1 MNLAFGFPM
10 GQGGNEGGN
19 APALPGSL
27 RAEPRLSR
35 WLRFSADGFVTITPG
50 KVEIGQGILT
60 ALAQIAADELGVVP
74 ERVRVAAASTPGS
87 PNEGVTS
94 GSLSIQESGL
104 AIRHACAEARALHLG
119 IAAQRAGILAE
130 TIRVEDG
137 AFIGPDGGALGA
149 YWSQAEAVLLEVEA
163 RGDVSPRPAGERRVA
178 GRPVRRLDL
187 PDKLFGAPRF
197 IHDLRLP
204 GMLHARMVRPPARA
218 ARLLELRD
226 GPLPGDAAVLREGSV
241 LAVVAPEEWAAE
253 LGAARVAA
261 RARWE
266 VRESLPDENDLAA
279 WIEAAPAQ
287 RTEVARRDGSA
298 PEAAHALTR
307 RFARSFLAHGSIG
320 PSCAVARWE
329 GDAVE
334 VWTHSQGIYN
344 LRADLVT
351 ALGLEASRITVRH
364 VEGAGCYGHNGAD
377 DVALDAALVARAHPG
392 RAVRVLW
399 SRAEELAWS
408 PHSPAGIADVEAAVD
423 AEGML
428 CRWRTVLRGNGHS
441 SRPGRAKDPTLLSA
455 GYLDPPFPL
464 PVAIDAPMAGGGGG
478 QRNAVPGYSVPSLDV
493 SMHRLLEMPI
503 RSSALRGLGAL
514 LNVWA
519 TEAVMDELA
528 ERSGQDA
535 VAFRLRHLKEDPRGA
550 AVLREVAAMC
560 GWPRA
565 AGGEGVGT
573 GIAVARYKG
582 TGGWCA
588 VAAEVEAAEVVRCRR
603 LWIVADL
610 GELINPDGAAN
621 QIEGGALQAVS
632 IALKEAVRFDR
643 LNITTDSWDA
653 YPVLRFSEVPAV
665 ELRFIGP
672 PDAPPLGAGEPSLGP
687 TVAAIAG
694 AIHAALGIRPRAMP
708 FTPDNLAA
716 AME

>member
-1 MNLAFGFPM
+1 VNLAFGFPM
-10 GQGGNEGGN
+10 GQQGGN
-19 APALPGSL
+19 APELPGSL

-35 WLRFSADGFVTITPG
+35 WLRFSADGTVTVTPG

-60 ALAQIAADELGVVP
+60 ALMQIAADELDLPVD
-74 ERVRVAAASTPGS
+74 RVRIAPASTPGS

-94 GSLSIQESGL
+94 GSLSIQESGT
-104 AIRHACAEARALHLG
+104 AVRHACAEARAIHLR
-119 IAAQRAGILAE
+119 IAAQRAGIAAE
-130 TIRVEDG
+130 AVRVEDG
-137 AFIGPDGGALGA
+137 VFLRPDGAAIGA
-149 YWSQAEAVLLEVEA
+149 YWLQAEDALLEVEA
-163 RGDVSPRPAGERRVA
+163 RGDVPPKAAGARGVA
-178 GRPVRRLDL
+178 GRSLPRLDL
-187 PDKLFGAPRF
+187 PDKVFGAPRYV
-197 IHDLRLP
+197 HDLRLP
-204 GMLHARMVRPPARA
+204 AMLHARMVRPPARVA
-218 ARLLELRD
+218 TLLGLRD
-226 GPLPGDAAVLREGSV
+226 GPLPGDASVLHLGNL
-241 LAVVAPEEWAAE
+241 LAVVASEEWAADAA
-253 LGAARVAA
+253 AARVAA
-261 RARWE
+261 RATWDARG
-266 VRESLPDENDLAA
+266 SLPDENGLPA
-279 WIEAAPAQ
+279 WIEATPAQ
-287 RTEVARRDGSA
+287 RTEVARHDNPAPPAVHSVSA
-298 PEAAHALTR
+298 RFTR
-307 RFARSFLAHGSIG
+307 PYLAHGSIG

-329 GDAVE
+329 GGAVE

-351 ALGLEASRITVRH
+351 VLGVEAGQVTLRH

-377 DVALDAALVARAHPG
+377 DVALDAALVARAWPG
-392 RAVRVLW
+392 RPVRVLW

-408 PHSPAGIADVEAAVD
+408 PHSPAAIAEIEAAVD

-455 GYLDPPFPL
+455 AYLDPPFAL

-478 QRNAVPGYSVPSLDV
+478 QRNAVPPYRVPSLDV

-519 TEAVMDELA
+519 TEATMDELA
-528 ERSGQDA
+528 ARSGQDPI
-535 VAFRLRHLKEDPRGA
+535 AFRLRHLEDDPRAA

-560 GWPRA
+560 GWPGA
-565 AGGEGVGT
+565 PEGEGTGI

-603 LWIVADL
+603 LWIAADL
-610 GELINPDGAAN
+610 GEVINPDGAAN

-632 IALKEAVRFDR
+632 IALKEAVHFDR
-643 LNITTDSWDA
+643 LNVTSDSWDG

-665 ELRFIGP
+665 ELRLVGP
-672 PDAPPLGAGEPSLGP
+672 RDAPPLGAGEPSLGP
-687 TVAAIAG
+687 TIAAIAG
-694 AIHAALGIRPRAMP
+694 GIHAALGIRPRAMP

>member
-1 MNLAFGFPM
+1 VNLAFGFPM
-10 GQGGNEGGN
+10 GKGGN
-19 APALPGSL
+19 APDLPGSL

-35 WLRFSADGFVTITPG
+35 WLRFSADGSVAVTPG

-60 ALAQIAADELGVVP
+60 ALAQIAADELDVAP
-74 ERVRVAAASTPGS
+74 QRVRILAASTPGS

-94 GSLSIQESGL
+94 GSLSIQESGI
-104 AIRHACAEARALHLG
+104 AIRHACAEARALHLRL
-119 IAAQRAGILAE
+119 AAQRAGVAAE
-130 TIRVEDG
+130 VLHVEDG
-137 AFIGPDGGALGA
+137 VFKRPDGEAVGS
-149 YWSQAEAVLLEVEA
+149 YWAQAEEVLLDVEA
-163 RGDVSPRPAGERRVA
+163 RGDVPPKSASARWIAGQPVA
-178 GRPVRRLDL
+178 RLDL
-187 PDKLFGAPRF
+187 PDKVFGVARYL
-197 IHDLRLP
+197 HDLRLP
-204 GMLHARMVRPPARA
+204 GMLHARMVRPPARVA
-218 ARLLELRD
+218 TLVELRD
-226 GPLPGDAAVLREGSV
+226 GPLPGDASVLRQGNL
-241 LAVVAPEEWAAE
+241 LAIIASEEWVAEAA
-253 LGAARVAA
+253 AARVAA
-261 RARWE
+261 RAHWD
-266 VRESLPDENDLAA
+266 VRESLPEEGQLAA
-279 WIEAAPAQ
+279 WIEATPAQ
-287 RTEVARRDGSA
+287 PSEVARRDDPA
-298 PEAAHALTR
+298 PAAAHVVSA
-307 RFARSFLAHGSIG
+307 RFQRPFLAHGSIG
-320 PSCAVARWE
+320 PSCAVARWQD
-329 GDAVE
+329 GAVE

-351 ALGLEASRITVRH
+351 VLGLEPERIMVRH

-392 RAVRVLW
+392 RPVRVLW

-408 PHSPAGIADVEAAVD
+408 PHSPAALAEIEAAVD
-423 AEGML
+423 ADGML

-441 SRPGRAKDPTLLSA
+441 SRPGRAKDPTLLSSA
-455 GYLDPPFPL
+455 YIDPPFTY

-478 QRNAVPGYSVPSLDV
+478 QRNSVPGYRVPSLDV

-519 TEAVMDELA
+519 TESVMEELA
-528 ERSGQDA
+528 ERIGQDS
-535 VAFRLRHLKEDPRGA
+535 VAFRLRHLEDDPRAA

-565 AGGEGVGT
+565 SAGEGVGT

-603 LWIVADL
+603 LWIAADV
-610 GELINPDGAAN
+610 GEAINPDGVIN
-621 QIEGGALQAVS
+621 QIEGGAIQATS
-632 IALKEAVRFDR
+632 IALKEAVHFDR
-643 LNITTDSWDA
+643 LNVTTDSWDA

-665 ELRFIGP
+665 EVRLIGP
-672 PDAPPLGAGEPSLGP
+672 RDAPPLGAGEPSLGP
-687 TVAAIAG
+687 TIAAIASG
-694 AIHAALGIRPRAMP
+694 IHAALGIRPRAMP

>member
-1 MNLAFGFPM
+1 MD
-10 GQGGNEGGN
+10 
-19 APALPGSL
+19 LPGSL

-35 WLRFSADGFVTITPG
+35 WLRFAPDGTVTVTPG

-60 ALAQIAADELGVVP
+60 ALAQIAADELDLP
-74 ERVRVAAASTPGS
+74 IERVRVAAAATPGS

-94 GSLSIQESGL
+94 GSLSIQESGV
-104 AIRHACAEARALHLG
+104 AIRHACAEARAIHLG
-119 IAAQRAGILAE
+119 LAARRAGLSVAE
-130 TIRVEDG
+130 LRVEDG
-137 AFIGPDGGALGA
+137 VFLRADGTPVGDYA
-149 YWSQAEAVLLEVEA
+149 SQAEEALLEVEA
-163 RGDVSPRPAGERRVA
+163 RGDVAPKAAGARGVA
-178 GRPVRRLDL
+178 GRPRARLDL
-187 PDKLFGAPRF
+187 PEKVFGAPRYL
-197 IHDLRLP
+197 HDRRLP

-218 ARLLELRD
+218 ATLLDLRE
-226 GPLPGDAAVLREGSV
+226 GPLPGGATVLRLGNL
-241 LAVVAPEEWAAE
+241 LAVVAAEEWAADAA
-253 LGAARVAA
+253 AARVAA
-261 RARWE
+261 RARWDL
-266 VRESLPDENDLAA
+266 RESLPDRSDLPA
-279 WIEAAPAQ
+279 WIEAVPTQ
-287 RTEVARRDGSA
+287 RGEVARRDDPA
-298 PEAAHALTR
+298 PPAAHTVTR
-307 RFARSFLAHGSIG
+307 RFARPYLAHASIG

-329 GDAVE
+329 GEAVE

-344 LRADLVT
+344 LRADLATV
-351 ALGLEASRITVRH
+351 LGLEASRITVRH
-364 VEGAGCYGHNGAD
+364 AEGAGCYGHNGAD

-392 RAVRVLW
+392 RPVRVLW

-408 PHSPAGIADVEAAVD
+408 PHSPAGLAEIEASVD
-423 AEGML
+423 AKGML
-428 CRWRTVLRGNGHS
+428 CRWKAVVRGNGHS

-478 QRNAVPGYSVPSLDV
+478 QRNAVPGYRVPSLDV

-514 LNVWA
+514 LNVWSI
-519 TEAVMDELA
+519 EAVMDELA
-528 ERSGQDA
+528 AASGQDP
-535 VAFRLRHLKEDPRGA
+535 VAFRLRHLDEDPRGA
-550 AVLREVAAMC
+550 AVLREAAAMC
-560 GWPRA
+560 GWPR

-573 GIAVARYKG
+573 GIAMARYKG

-603 LWIVADL
+603 LWIAADL
-610 GELINPDGAAN
+610 GEVINPDGAAN

-632 IALKEAVRFDR
+632 IALKEALDFDR
-643 LNITTDSWDA
+643 LNVTADSWDA

-665 ELRFIGP
+665 ELRLIGP

-687 TVAAIAG
+687 TIAALAG
-694 AIHAALGIRPRAMP
+694 AIHAALGVRPRAMP